1 MRTFLS
7 AVLLAAATMLT
18 AFAAEPVR
26 VVVVDFENQTGQ
38 RADAKLGGTIDP
50 AALADKGIN
59 VLMER
64 LAKDPAFVLVD
75 RRDYIRQVEKLQ
87 PADSGKPTPTKPT
100 YVHAA
105 QSLNA
110 DAILRGSLESFSTG
124 KQVVN
129 QGGYRTELATV
140 NVRVNVEALDA
151 VDGTVIAV
159 KSGTA
164 RSNFR
169 QTEAG
174 YTEMSE
180 DDAIQ
185 LMEQAIQSA
194 VADIRSALVERQEK
208 LAARPKVKLNIKT
221 SADPALVEMDGILV
235 GTTPIEGLMV
245 YQGDHVLTIGKP
257 GYRDITK
264 RILLEKNVEIEVPLM
279 RSELSAEEMKDI
291 LEKAR
296 LNVISV
302 QGIEPALLIKELD

>member
-1 MRTFLS
+1 MKTVFYALFL
-7 AVLLAAATMLT
+7 AVAAAY
-18 AFAAEPVR
+18 AVSAADPVR
-26 VVVVDFENQTGQ
+26 VIVVDFENQTGQ
-38 RADAKLGGTIDP
+38 RADTLLGGTIDP
-50 AALADKGIN
+50 GALADKGVHI
-59 VLMER
+59 LMEK
-64 LAKDPAFVLVD
+64 LARDSAFVLVD
-75 RRDYIRQVEKLQ
+75 RRDYIRQVEKLA
-87 PADSGKPTPTKPT
+87 PTDSGKPTPTKPT

-140 NVRVNVEALDA
+140 SVRVNIEALDA

-159 KSGTA
+159 NSGTA
-164 RSNFR
+164 RSGFR

-180 DDAIQ
+180 DDALQ

-194 VADIRSALVERQEK
+194 LPGIRSALVERREK
-208 LAARPKVKLNIKT
+208 IAARPKVKLNIKT
-221 SADPALVEMDGILV
+221 SADPALVEIDGVLV
-235 GTTPIEGLMV
+235 GTTPVEGLMV

-264 RILLEKNVEIEVPLM
+264 RILLEKNLEIEVPM
-279 RSELSAEEMKDI
+279 IRSELSADEMKEI

-302 QGIEPALLIKELD
+302 EGIEPALLIRELD